1 MGRLYKLAYQLR
13 MHQFADAQL
22 DVLARNLA
30 FIAAAIILLQWL
42 VRGRPV
48 LPAWH
53 WFTLA
58 LILLFA
64 LSLIVLRNVAA
75 GADYVVFSAQPN
87 LPAPAPRQMV
97 PDDKE
102 ATFVSGRFEVE
113 GKEARLADLTAYWRT
128 FGSREHAV
136 MAIQHPSRFAV
147 GSLPSS
153 RIGMWYIFFQPV
165 DVQSVVPGTVTFG
178 AASRPGLR
186 IVYRR
191 VPQSEGKRPKKAV
204 LEPVQLAF
212 ETEAGR
218 DRVWA
223 DLLAD

>member
-13 MHQFADAQL
+13 IHLFADAQL

-42 VRGRPV
+42 IRGRPA

-53 WFTLA
+53 WLTLA

-64 LSLIVLRNVAA
+64 FSLIVLRNAA
-75 GADYVVFSAQPN
+75 ARADYVVFSAQPD
-87 LPAPAPRQMV
+87 LPAPVPELMA

-113 GKEARLADLTAYWRT
+113 GKDARLANLTAYWRT

-153 RIGMWYIFFQPV
+153 RIGMWYIFFQPA
-165 DVQSVVPGTVTFG
+165 DVQSVVPGTVTYG
-178 AASRPGLR
+178 AASCPGLR
-186 IVYRR
+186 IVYSR
-191 VPQSEGKRPKKAV
+191 VPPSDGKKPKKAAS
-204 LEPVQLAF
+204 EPVYLAF
-212 ETEAGR
+212 ETAAGR